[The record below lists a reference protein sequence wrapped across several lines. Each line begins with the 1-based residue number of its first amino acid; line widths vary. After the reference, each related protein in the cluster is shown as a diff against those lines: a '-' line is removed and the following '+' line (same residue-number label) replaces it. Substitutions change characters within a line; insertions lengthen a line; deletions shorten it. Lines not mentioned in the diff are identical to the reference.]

1 MTHFDFDFECSL
13 IVLKLAD
20 ESASLFQN
28 SLKTNKALK
37 YKKTYSELVFARK
50 FIFDEEEV

>member
-1 MTHFDFDFECSL
+1 MTHLDFECSL